1 MSSERKVALITG
13 ITGQDGSYLAE
24 FLLAK
29 GYTVHGIVRR
39 SSCFNTGRIDHIYR
53 DRHETGVK
61 IFLHYGDLCDA
72 TNLITIIANVKPTE
86 IYNLGAMSHVKV
98 SFDMPEYTAD
108 CDGVGVLRMLDAIRA
123 SGLEKS
129 VKFYQASTSELY
141 GLVREVPQ
149 SETTPFYPRS
159 PYAVAKQYA
168 FWILVNY
175 REAYGMHLTNG
186 ILFNHESPR
195 RGRTFVT
202 RKITTGVARIHE
214 GLDKTLYLGNI
225 DAKRDWGHA
234 RDYVEGM
241 WMMLQ
246 VDEPDDYVL
255 ATGETHTV
263 REFVE
268 KAFAVVGTT
277 VKWMGPTGTID
288 EIGVDATD
296 ESRVL
301 VKIDPRYFRP
311 TEVDILLGNPTKAKE
326 KIGWVAK
333 TTFSDL
339 VKEMVEADL
348 AMVRGEAVDPDRM
361 KT

>member
-1 MSSERKVALITG
+1 MENTERKVALITG

-24 FLLAK
+24 LLLDK
-29 GYTVHGIVRR
+29 GYDVHGIVRR
-39 SSCFNTGRIDHIYR
+39 SSSFNTGRIDHIYR
-53 DRHETGVK
+53 DRHESGVK
-61 IFLHYGDLCDA
+61 LFLHYGDLCDA

-123 SGLEKS
+123 AGLQDS
-129 VKFYQASTSELY
+129 VRFYQASTSELY
-141 GLVREVPQ
+141 GKVREVPQ

-175 REAYGMHLTNG
+175 REAYGMHLSNG

-195 RGRTFVT
+195 RGQTFVT
-202 RKITTGVARIHE
+202 RKITTSVARIVE
-214 GLDKTLYLGNI
+214 KKDKTLYLGNI

-241 WMMLQ
+241 WRMLQ
-246 VDEPDDYVL
+246 QEKPDDYVL

-268 KAFAVVGTT
+268 KAFKVVNIEI
-277 VKWMGPTGTID
+277 KWMGKRGTID
-288 EIGVDATD
+288 EIGVDASD

-301 VKIDPRYFRP
+301 VKIDARYFRP
-311 TEVDILLGNPTKAKE
+311 TEVDLLLGTPAKAK
-326 KIGWVAK
+326 KTLGWVHK
-333 TTFSDL
+333 TSFDDL

-348 AMVRGEAVDPDRM
+348 VMVRGGSNECE
-361 KT
+361 